1 MVTYCNQLPYLH
13 CIPPAAFKS
22 DAEPLADT
30 GAGFLDHRF
39 ELLTGGGFDPSMGM
53 IAEALRVANPPLPGL
68 VPERVS

>member
-13 CIPPAAFKS
+13 CIPPAAFKP

-53 IAEALRVANPPLPGL
+53 IAEAQ
-68 VPERVS
+68 